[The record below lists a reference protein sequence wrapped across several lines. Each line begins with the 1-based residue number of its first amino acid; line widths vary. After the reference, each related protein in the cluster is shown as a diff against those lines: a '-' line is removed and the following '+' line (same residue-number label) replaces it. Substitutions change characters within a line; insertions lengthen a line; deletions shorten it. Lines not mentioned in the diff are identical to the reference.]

1 VTGSDITDD
10 NARLGITYTNVH
22 RVMQVGART
31 YDSYRWESCI
41 KPFDKVSVFKRHYE
55 AKAISLGQGEEEI
68 IRIDFKEKPGSPDRK
83 GKGLMVGTAYV
94 RAADKCLLR
103 FDGNVLYQFM
113 QAGLSRVPEEIKFSM
128 QYDYSR
134 GFAELSSL
142 SIEGGGEFQ
151 PNVLSHLSTLRYR
164 TILFHIPND
173 SLERQKEYRLETD
186 MMAAVQ
192 KAGYDSQLWNRY
204 EVIRRTEKEE
214 RIVFGENLMA
224 HRRTKAKD
232 GQDYIPHMDSTENP
246 RLSELLQRHKRFATL
261 IPQEKLYVH
270 MDNTCYFQGD
280 TIWFAAYTRKTNTD
294 RPSDMSKV
302 LYVELLNHDG
312 YLVERKMLKITD
324 GRADGF
330 FALNQNHAYSGYYEL
345 RAYTRWQLNWG
356 VTERPHSLRSRRWFI
371 SEEAERNFFRD
382 YEKLYSRVFPVFD
395 RPDTAGDHTPRMT
408 LRPLRRPAYRREGES
423 PLRLTLYPEGG
434 NLVQGLPC
442 RVAFEACRENGE
454 WVEGTLSLAEN
465 DVQTGH
471 AIATQHR
478 GRGSFNITP
487 GADKAQRVQ
496 FTSKDGERVTATL
509 PRAESSGASLNV
521 VRQGAD
527 WTMHCRLS

>member
-1 VTGSDITDD
+1 MCVP
-10 NARLGITYTNVH
+10 
-22 RVMQVGART
+22 RT
-31 YDSYRWESCI
+31 SACC
-41 KPFDKVSVFKRHYE
+41 
-55 AKAISLGQGEEEI
+55 AL
-68 IRIDFKEKPGSPDRK
+68 
-83 GKGLMVGTAYV
+83 T
-94 RAADKCLLR
+94 
-103 FDGNVLYQFM
+103 GNVLYQFM

-408 LRPLRRPAYRREGES
+408 LRPLRRPAYRREGKVRS
-423 PLRLTLYPEGG
+423 GSPSIPKAATWCRDCPAGWPLRPAAKT
-434 NLVQGLPC
+434 
-442 RVAFEACRENGE
+442 ENGWKARSVWWKTMCRPAMPLPHNTE
-454 WVEGTLSLAEN
+454 AEA
-465 DVQTGH
+465 VS
-471 AIATQHR
+471 A
-478 GRGSFNITP
+478 SPP

-496 FTSKDGERVTATL
+496 FTSKDGEAGNRHTAPCGIKRSLAQRGAAGCRLDNAL
-509 PRAESSGASLNV
+509 PPFGRHTALGC
-521 VRQGAD
+521 GAD
-527 WTMHCRLS
+527 SELRRKGPRLLYVQREQRALHL